1 VQRGQCHPAFRSCQ
15 FSYPLPFRVQ
25 VCETQSS
32 LPCCPPAVLS
42 SRRPPSLDRVP
53 VSPVPRRRQYYEG
66 ATTSHPRIPGHLF
79 ASLPGPTR
87 FLHSSCSP
95 LPALPDG
102 WRPRL
107 GPGSLFDRRSPCRC
121 APAWTR
127 VGSLRFPGDPS
138 CASAPVY
145 DPGRTDD
152 PSPMAVSP
160 VLPLPARRQRLQ
172 RDVNIGATAGL
183 QHLLSTLH
191 EWCCHHPCKTRFR
204 LAG

>member
-1 VQRGQCHPAFRSCQ
+1 MTPSVTRLSCQ

-32 LPCCPPAVLS
+32 LPCFPSAVLS

-66 ATTSHPRIPGHLF
+66 ATTSHPCIPGHLF

-121 APAWTR
+121 APR
-127 VGSLRFPGDPS
+127 VDTGGVSQVPRRSILCLCSGLRPRPNRCSLAR
-138 CASAPVY
+138 
-145 DPGRTDD
+145 
-152 PSPMAVSP
+152 AVSP
-160 VLPLPARRQRLQ
+160 VLPLPAGRQRLQ

>member
-1 VQRGQCHPAFRSCQ
+1 MRALR
-15 FSYPLPFRVQ
+15 LP
-25 VCETQSS
+25 TH
-32 LPCCPPAVLS
+32 A
-42 SRRPPSLDRVP
+42 
-53 VSPVPRRRQYYEG
+53 SPVTYLLRFRAPRDSSSVRARRR
-66 ATTSHPRIPGHLF
+66 
-79 ASLPGPTR
+79 
-87 FLHSSCSP
+87 
-95 LPALPDG
+95 
-102 WRPRL
+102 
-107 GPGSLFDRRSPCRC
+107 RRSRAGGGPASDQDHCSTGDPPCRC
-121 APAWTR
+121 ALAWTR

-145 DPGRTDD
+145 DPGRTDV

-204 LAG
+204 LAGSPLPGGSRTLWIAMKGFRVLHPLPPFLDLS